1 MTAQSSYHKTT
12 SQNKHLSHLCL
23 FGNLGHCLD
32 TNNWEVS
39 LGCFTGEHDTV
50 RPVQDGICYVARLS
64 PGRPGLLHHGLEHL
78 GGADDGL
85 SSTVALG
92 DHRLLRDE
100 HLLCWDL
107 NPHIPTGHHQSLT
120 ASNDL
125 GEVLD
130 ALLVFNLG
138 NHPDVLPLL
147 AQHIADLLDTVGI
160 PDEGGKDHVNALLH
174 PEQQIRLVL
183 LRDGGQVSVG
193 AWQVAALLG
202 AKVSIILNHAN
213 EVVTANLSALDRDE
227 AVVDEKPLAD
237 LHHLGDVLVVKP
249 EDLRGT
255 LLFERVICCD
265 LD

>member
-1 MTAQSSYHKTT
+1 MEK
-12 SQNKHLSHLCL
+12 KKLSHLCL
-23 FGNLGHCLD
+23 FGNLGHRLD
-32 TNNWEVS
+32 TNNGEVS
-39 LGCFTGEHDTV
+39 LGSFTREHDTV
-50 RPVQDGICYVARLS
+50 RPVQDGICHVARLS

-130 ALLVFNLG
+130 ALLVLNLG

-147 AQHIADLLDTVGI
+147 AHCQQARLRTL
-160 PDEGGKDHVNALLH
+160 NAC
-174 PEQQIRLVL
+174 
-183 LRDGGQVSVG
+183 DSVK
-193 AWQVAALLG
+193 L
-202 AKVSIILNHAN
+202 
-213 EVVTANLSALDRDE
+213 
-227 AVVDEKPLAD
+227 P
-237 LHHLGDVLVVKP
+237 
-249 EDLRGT
+249 RGT
-255 LLFERVICCD
+255 LTESPYRTLIEPKM
-265 LD
+265 L